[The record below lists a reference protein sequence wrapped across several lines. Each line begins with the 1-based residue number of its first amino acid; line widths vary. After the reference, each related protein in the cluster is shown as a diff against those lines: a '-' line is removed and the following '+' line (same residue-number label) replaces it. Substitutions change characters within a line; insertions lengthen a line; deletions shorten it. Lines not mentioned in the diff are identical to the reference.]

1 MTGIRVIRVMLP
13 MHELDIMWRLGL
25 ALALSSAIG
34 VEREIGQKAAGL
46 RTYSLVGVGS
56 AVFMLVSTY
65 GFHDVLSQTHTV
77 LDPSRVA
84 AQIVS
89 GIGFIGGG
97 IIFVRREA
105 VRGLTTAAGVWVTA
119 GIGMA
124 CGGALPIVAL
134 ATTVVYFV
142 VAYGY
147 PALVRRLPRSRWA
160 RSDLRLVY
168 MDGHGVLR
176 EALEECSSRGFS
188 IADLSID
195 NDGNG
200 NGNGRGRGNGTGNG
214 NGRRG
219 QSQVTVNVE
228 LRGQG
233 STTRLASD
241 LHELAGVLD

>member
-1 MTGIRVIRVMLP
+1 
-13 MHELDIMWRLGL
+13 MHELDLIWRLGL
-25 ALALSSAIG
+25 ALVLSSAIG
-34 VEREIGQKAAGL
+34 VEREIGEKAAGL
-46 RTYSLVGVGS
+46 RTYALVVVGS

-65 GFHDVLSQTHTV
+65 GFNDVLKHPATAF
-77 LDPSRVA
+77 DPSRVA

-97 IIFVRREA
+97 IIFVRRDA

-124 CGGALPIVAL
+124 CGGALPIVAV

-147 PALVRRLPRSRWA
+147 PPLVRRLPRSRWA

-200 NGNGRGRGNGTGNG
+200 NGNGRGRGNGNG

-241 LHELAGVLD
+241 LHELAGVLDVR